1 MFYFINSLFERKK
14 SIEVKKRKCK
24 ISRVSNFFFSFKLN
38 EKRMP
43 LKHIAWRREVTRTF
57 LLEECLIF
65 NKGVGNI
72 SKKGGGLTIEGAC
85 DPQRNHSTDS
95 TSRFIRWAISCQWSN
110 VNKVELR
117 ISFYHSWN
125 LKNK

>member
-24 ISRVSNFFFSFKLN
+24 ISRVSNFSFSFKLN
-38 EKRMP
+38 KKRMP
-43 LKHIAWRREVTRTF
+43 LKNIAWRREVTRTF

-72 SKKGGGLTIEGAC
+72 SKKGGGSTIEGGH
-85 DPQRNHSTDS
+85 DPQRNHSADS
-95 TSRFIRWAISCQWSN
+95 TSRFIGWAISCQWSN

-117 ISFYHSWN
+117 ISF
-125 LKNK
+125 